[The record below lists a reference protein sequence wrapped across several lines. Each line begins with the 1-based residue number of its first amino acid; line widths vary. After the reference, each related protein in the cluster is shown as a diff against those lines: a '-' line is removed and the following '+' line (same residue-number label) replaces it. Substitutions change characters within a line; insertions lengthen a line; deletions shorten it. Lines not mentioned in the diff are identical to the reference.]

1 MKKFKRVLVAN
12 RGEIAIRVFRACE
25 ELGIRSVAIYSE
37 EDKNSLFRTKADESY
52 RVGKGK
58 SPVDAYLDIN
68 EINKIKESKEFKD
81 AEAKAEDFMK
91 NKQFQDFKKKY
102 EGKSEEEVLR
112 DAREMSK
119 KLKQQYGEKEYK
131 KKIEDL
137 RNFERFLTP
146 DQKRKMRKFLDNL
159 ED

>member
-1 MKKFKRVLVAN
+1 MSN
-12 RGEIAIRVFRACE
+12 IFRND
-25 ELGIRSVAIYSE
+25 S
-37 EDKNSLFRTKADESY
+37 
-52 RVGKGK
+52 
-58 SPVDAYLDIN
+58 

-81 AEAKAEDFMK
+81 AEAKGEDFMK